1 MVKTLLS
8 ELVTLL
14 NLEPIEE
21 NIFRGQSQDLG
32 LKQLFGGQVLGQAL
46 SAACHTIPN
55 DRVVHSLHG
64 YFLRRGDS
72 NLPIIFLV
80 DRVRDG
86 RNFSSRS
93 VNAIQNGK
101 VIFSCSASFHCSEAG
116 FEHQVKMPDV
126 PGPESLEN
134 EATLIMK

>member
-46 SAACHTIPN
+46 SAACHTIPD

-64 YFLRRGDS
+64 YFRPQSTNGFR
-72 NLPIIFLV
+72 V
-80 DRVRDG
+80 DG
-86 RNFSSRS
+86 GYIAN
-93 VNAIQNGK
+93 
-101 VIFSCSASFHCSEAG
+101 
-116 FEHQVKMPDV
+116 
-126 PGPESLEN
+126 
-134 EATLIMK
+134 